1 MEANCLCSS
10 PLPPPPFFSGQSQ
23 CPKLGFG
30 HRRSERSTART
41 AGMAVV
47 AATRDHY
54 GGRSAVDESL
64 IVLRKRIH
72 EMKMVERNYE
82 PPQDWMHWEK
92 QCYASYDEYICNLV
106 GCLQS
111 YLMNTRPS
119 LALSMLLL
127 VTVSVPASTVMI
139 LLRFMEVANGA
150 LSAVHHLS

>member
-1 MEANCLCSS
+1 MV
-10 PLPPPPFFSGQSQ
+10 
-23 CPKLGFG
+23 
-30 HRRSERSTART
+30 
-41 AGMAVV
+41 VV

-54 GGRSAVDESL
+54 GGRSTVDESL

-82 PPQDWMHWEK
+82 PPQHWMHWEK

-119 LALSMLLL
+119 LALSMMLL

-150 LSAVHHLS
+150 VHHLS